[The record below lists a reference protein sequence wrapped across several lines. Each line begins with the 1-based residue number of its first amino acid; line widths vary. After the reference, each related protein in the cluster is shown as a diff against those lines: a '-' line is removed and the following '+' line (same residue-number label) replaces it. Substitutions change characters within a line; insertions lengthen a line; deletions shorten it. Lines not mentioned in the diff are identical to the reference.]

1 MSHEAPIRVA
11 GPALPDVRMHLHTP
25 ADPGVGV
32 VVESR
37 VCTARKA
44 AGFVRHIAIDVSR
57 TKLAAN
63 FRVGQS
69 FGVIPPGLDEHGKTH
84 KVRLYSIACPT
95 AGEDGRG
102 QVIATTVKRT
112 IDEHWETH
120 RLFLGVAS
128 NWLCDLREGDEVPV
142 TGPSGKRFLL
152 PADPAAHDYVFFAT
166 GTGIAPFRGMILE
179 LLAAGVPSRIVLVM
193 GVPYQTDLLY
203 DAELDALASASGG
216 RFTYLRALSRQPQA
230 DGGPPMYVQDRLRTH
245 ADLFGPLLG
254 SERALI
260 YVCGVAGMELGIFR
274 AMARTLPPT
283 ALEAFLWVD
292 PQAGEPEAWTR
303 RMIHRQ
309 VSPTRRVF
317 MEVY

>member
-11 GPALPDVRMHLHTP
+11 GPALPEVRMHLHTP

-44 AGFVRHIAIDVSR
+44 AGFVRHVAIDVSR

-69 FGVIPPGLDEHGKTH
+69 FGVIPPGLDAHGKTH

-102 QVIATTVKRT
+102 QVLSTTVKRT

-152 PADPAAHDYVFFAT
+152 PADPAAHDYLFFAT
-166 GTGIAPFRGMILE
+166 GTGIAPFRGMIRE
-179 LLAAGVPSRIVLVM
+179 LLAAAVPSRIVLVM
-193 GVPYQTDLLY
+193 GVAYQTDLLY
-203 DAELDALASASGG
+203 DAELDALAASSGG
-216 RFTYLRALSRQPQA
+216 RFTYLRALSRQPQI
-230 DGGPPMYVQDRLRTH
+230 DTGPPMYVQERLRTH
-245 ADLFGPLLG
+245 ADLLGPHLA
-254 SERALI
+254 SERSLVYI
-260 YVCGVAGMELGIFR
+260 CGIAGMELGIFQ
-274 AMARTLPPT
+274 AMARTLPPSS
-283 ALEAFLWVD
+283 LEAFLRVE
-292 PQAGEPEAWTR
+292 PEAGEPEGWTR

-309 VSPTRRVF
+309 VAPTRRVF